1 MLKNRRGHQAADP
14 ADAHSAAEVR
24 ADPPAGPP
32 AGAPGA
38 PAGATASTTD
48 DAPAP
53 AGRRWPAWFRM
64 FPEIGALIFCAVLY
78 SRTGAWDTTVE
89 GPGPAFYPQLL
100 IWLLALAMLVR
111 LGQHVLEIRR
121 ERAGAQRHVEA
132 AVEEGVEFDES
143 AISTFRVWQAI
154 AMSVGYVFAT
164 LYLGWVI
171 ATFVFVVAFL
181 YMCGKRNLLITVP
194 LGAGL
199 AVGFAYIFVKVV
211 YIALPTGVGVFDLIT
226 LRLFQAI
233 GAY

>member
-1 MLKNRRGHQAADP
+1 MLRNRRGHQAADP
-14 ADAHSAAEVR
+14 ADAHSAAAVR

-32 AGAPGA
+32 AGATDSSTGST
-38 PAGATASTTD
+38 TASTD
-48 DAPAP
+48 GAAAP

-64 FPEIGALIFCAVLY
+64 FPEIAALVLCAVLY

-100 IWLLALAMLVR
+100 IWLLAFAMLVR

-121 ERAGAQRHVEA
+121 ERAGMQRHVEA
-132 AVEEGVEFDES
+132 AVEEGVEFDDA
-143 AISTFRVWQAI
+143 AISTVRVWQAI
-154 AMSVGYVFAT
+154 AMSVGYVTAT

-171 ATFVFVVAFL
+171 ATFAFVVAFL
-181 YMCGKRNLLITVP
+181 YACGKRNLLLTVP

-211 YIALPTGVGVFDLIT
+211 YIALPTGVGVFDLFT